1 MRTKH
6 LSHVAALVASSL
18 LLSTACR
25 TRTSEPETEAH
36 VVLSAAPVA
45 GRTLFMDV
53 HRLGPGNVR
62 LEDVEEAHVK
72 DLAVQGDFDVDYRSY
87 WVDEEGGTIY
97 CLVEA
102 PSAEAAAT
110 VHKEAHGLVADDII
124 EVHDAETAEDVHRRA
139 HGLVADEI
147 VAVRPGILPGTPL
160 GDRRLFMDT
169 HEMGRG
175 LRGEDVADA
184 HRHDLSVQHQHGVN
198 FLSYWY
204 DEATGRIHCLA
215 EAGSRE
221 DVVATHEEA
230 HGLVPAEL
238 REVVAGE

>member
-102 PSAEAAAT
+102 P
-110 VHKEAHGLVADDII
+110 
-124 EVHDAETAEDVHRRA
+124 DAETAEDVHRRA